1 MKRILFVDDEPMVL
15 GGLRNML
22 RSQRREWDMVF
33 APGPEEALAELERAS
48 FDIIVTDM
56 RMPGMDGNALL
67 AIVKKRWPG
76 MVRFILS
83 GHTDLEALLQSVS
96 LAHQFLAKPCD
107 PEVLKSALE
116 RACTVQNVLNNSTL
130 IKMVGEID
138 RLPSAPRIYLALSQ
152 ALVNPEVQMDELAR
166 IVEQDIAM
174 CAKLMQIVNSAF
186 FGVRQRI
193 TDIHQA
199 VKYLGIAMLK
209 NLVLSI
215 EIFNS
220 FENEPHPVG
229 ISLGALQNH
238 SLLTAQLA
246 EHLLPQRTK
255 DAFMAGMLHDVGI
268 LVLAYYRAQE
278 FSEVMAKVKEE
289 GLPQEQVER
298 AYWGVTHA
306 EVGAYLLGLWGLPW
320 PIVEA
325 VAFHHSPWKISREG
339 VDLPDALYIADVL
352 AHQVARAD
360 SEANAQFE
368 PGYIEGKSLVD
379 AMPGWRHL
387 ALDLAYQAQTPLT

>member
-22 RSQRREWDMVF
+22 RSQRHQWDMVF

-56 RMPGMDGNALL
+56 RMPVMDGNALL
-67 AIVKKRWPG
+67 AVVKSRWPR

-83 GHTDLEALLQSVS
+83 GHTDLEALLHSVS
-96 LAHQFLAKPCD
+96 LAHQFLTKPCE

-116 RACTVQNVLNNSTL
+116 RACTVQAVLNNEAL
-130 IKMVGEID
+130 IKTVGGID
-138 RLPSAPRIYLALSQ
+138 KLPSVPRIYLALSH
-152 ALVNPEVQMDELAR
+152 ALTEPEVQMDELAR

-220 FENEPHPVG
+220 LDSSAAPAGLSV
-229 ISLGALQNH
+229 GALQHH
-238 SLLTAQLA
+238 SLLTAQIA
-246 EHLLPQRTK
+246 EHLLPQHTK

-268 LVLAYYRAQE
+268 LVLAYYRPQE
-278 FSEVMAKVKEE
+278 FREVLAKVKEQHQS
-289 GLPQEQVER
+289 LEQAER
-298 AYWGVTHA
+298 EFWGVTHA

-325 VAFHHSPWKISREG
+325 VAFHHAPWTLPRRG
-339 VDLPDALYIADVL
+339 FDLPDALYIADVL
-352 AHQVARAD
+352 AHQAD
-360 SEANAQFE
+360 QEESEPSIQFE
-368 PGYIEGKSLVD
+368 PRYIEALELAESL
-379 AMPGWRHL
+379 PGWRHL
-387 ALDLAYQAQTPLT
+387 ALDLANQAQTSLN